1 MVTATSGATG
11 PYCVASSPPPSPAQK
26 RKPACEQAPQR
37 KAHSVAGLTSTSLS
51 RLGFSELET
60 VRQSSDLPAASS
72 VFSTETG
79 ANFPRRPGRRISM
92 RRNGGN
98 YPALDHDR
106 NSSSTFP
113 AGG

>member
-37 KAHSVAGLTSTSLS
+37 KAHSVAGLTSMSLS

-72 VFSTETG
+72 VERDGLIGSLDG
-79 ANFPRRPGRRISM
+79 KSPGRASVSLP
-92 RRNGGN
+92 G
-98 YPALDHDR
+98 
-106 NSSSTFP
+106 SSKTECVR
-113 AGG
+113 

>member
-1 MVTATSGATG
+1 MVRATSGATG

-37 KAHSVAGLTSTSLS
+37 KAHSVAGLTSMSLS

-60 VRQSSDLPAASS
+60 VRQSSELPAARS

-79 ANFPRRPGRRISM
+79 AKLSSEAWSPHIKAQERRKLSGRGPRPEWSAER
-92 RRNGGN
+92 
-98 YPALDHDR
+98 A
-106 NSSSTFP
+106 
-113 AGG
+113 

>member
-26 RKPACEQAPQR
+26 RTPACEQAPQR
-37 KAHSVAGLTSTSLS
+37 KAHSVAGLTSMSLS

-79 ANFPRRPGRRISM
+79 ARRINRQLGRQKPRSSIGFDSRQLQNRM
-92 RRNGGN
+92 R
-98 YPALDHDR
+98 
-106 NSSSTFP
+106 
-113 AGG
+113 